1 MSLGILNLGILGA
14 VLIRASNTPCST
26 LKSLM
31 GGKPEKGKE
40 ERERKETREE
50 GKTMAGTSQNLRF
63 LILAPRL
70 SVTTMVIVSQKPKV
84 LPRTLYLFH
93 LLLVS
98 VTSSSSFTVILSDF
112 PTILLEWSTH

>member
-40 ERERKETREE
+40 ERESPEDIR
-50 GKTMAGTSQNLRF
+50 
-63 LILAPRL
+63 P
-70 SVTTMVIVSQKPKV
+70 
-84 LPRTLYLFH
+84 
-93 LLLVS
+93 
-98 VTSSSSFTVILSDF
+98 LSDPSLTSRNRF
-112 PTILLEWSTH
+112 SQA